1 MPVKRSPSR
10 LLVVLVALP
19 VIAAVYVAF
28 FGRRATS
35 IGRSVAAGLLGATV
49 IGSVYAEVA
58 ARQALAPARRAPL
71 PLTLAA
77 AVALVLVTSGLP
89 TAAPVRAAN
98 SQADNVVQAALAYLG
113 APYVWGAEG
122 PNTFDCSG
130 LVYRAFKDAGEL
142 PLISGE
148 RRTAAGYYRY
158 FANRGLTSK
167 TDGRRGD
174 LVIYGGGSH
183 MGIYLGDGKV
193 VSALTQGVTVH
204 GLNALRSDFTT
215 FLNVDWAPD
224 ATSETVTTT
233 EFVSNVPADLPDEDT
248 TDEDGQATDDTSGTD
263 TSGTDTSGT
272 DTQAHDAI
280 ATGFALGSMNLRV
293 EPAPGMQ
300 ILGYVSRDTT
310 FEILAAGRSPGGALW
325 YKVRKTSGKVGW
337 IWSHWVQVVDGSV
350 DG

>member
-10 LLVVLVALP
+10 LLVVLLALP
-19 VIAAVYVAF
+19 VIATVYVAF

-89 TAAPVRAAN
+89 VAPVRAAN
-98 SQADNVVQAALAYLG
+98 SQADNVVEAALAYLG

-142 PLISGE
+142 PLISGQ

-204 GLNALRSDFTT
+204 GLNALHSDFTT

-233 EFVSNVPADLPDEDT
+233 EFVSNVPAGMPDEDT

-263 TSGTDTSGT
+263 TSGTDS
-272 DTQAHDAI
+272 QAHDAI
-280 ATGFALGSMNLRV
+280 AKGFAFGSLNLRT
-293 EPAPGMQ
+293 EHAPGAE
-300 ILGYVSRDTT
+300 IIGWVSKGTT
-310 FEILAAGRSPGGALW
+310 FDILATGKSDSGALW